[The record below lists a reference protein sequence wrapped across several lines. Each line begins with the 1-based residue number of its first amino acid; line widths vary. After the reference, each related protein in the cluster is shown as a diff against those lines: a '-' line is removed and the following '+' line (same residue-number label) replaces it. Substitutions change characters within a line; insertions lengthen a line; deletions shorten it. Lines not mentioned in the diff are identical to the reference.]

1 MKKYA
6 VLLIVAFAC
15 VTFSHPAHADLYR
28 CDSGHGTYIY
38 TNIPCVH
45 AQQSRAKIRQHGD
58 GILVDPDTLRKPQK
72 QVTAI
77 VNQTAVRPNPK
88 VRRKSAQV
96 ASISPVDADAA
107 QQEIVS
113 AALPTSLQV
122 SEAMPTLKTFAL
134 DDYRPGM
141 SWLIRNEGQLTAYER
156 YEITAV
162 DRHRIHWRK
171 SLLNAR
177 RQPFAGGISEEFVLD
192 RDNKPVLQAPVVN
205 IRAGHYVF
213 ECQKQQL
220 DQAVLW
226 HVARLPLIVPY
237 AEYRSG
243 DKSVL
248 VELDVAGP

>member
-1 MKKYA
+1 MKYA
-6 VLLIVAFAC
+6 LPI
-15 VTFSHPAHADLYR
+15 VTFCCVAASQPAQADLYR

-38 TNIPCVH
+38 TNIPCTH
-45 AQQSRAKIRQHGD
+45 TQQPAGAEAGQHGD
-58 GILVDPDTLRKPQK
+58 GMLVDPDTLRKPQK
-72 QVTAI
+72 QASAIATRRTVRTAPK
-77 VNQTAVRPNPK
+77 AKSRP
-88 VRRKSAQV
+88 AQV
-96 ASISPVDADAA
+96 ASVSPVDADAA

-113 AALPTSLQV
+113 AALPASMQAGGATQ
-122 SEAMPTLKTFAL
+122 ALKKFTL

-141 SWLIRNEGQLTAYER
+141 SWLIHNEGQLMAYER

-162 DRHRIHWRK
+162 DEYRIHWRK
-171 SLLNAR
+171 TLLNADQ
-177 RQPFAGGISEEFVLD
+177 QPFAGGISEDFVLNRDD
-192 RDNKPVLQAPVVN
+192 RPALQAPVTN
-205 IRAGHYVF
+205 IRAAHYIF

-248 VELDVAGP
+248 VEIDVAE